1 MQVGREG
8 GNWDEIV
15 GGERIGWVED
25 FFENREKG
33 F

>member
-1 MQVGREG
+1 MELQDSVEYK
-8 GNWDEIV
+8 W